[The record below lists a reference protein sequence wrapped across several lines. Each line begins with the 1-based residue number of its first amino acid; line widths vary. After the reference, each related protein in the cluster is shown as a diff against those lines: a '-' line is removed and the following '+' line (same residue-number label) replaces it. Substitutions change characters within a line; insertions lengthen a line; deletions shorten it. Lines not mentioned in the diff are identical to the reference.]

1 MGLLPKDSKKQL
13 HVLLGLAPFLL
24 GFVYYNYVHTKRATE
39 IDTLTQQV
47 DDLKMKNDAMRAIIA
62 RHGTDLPKRIA
73 LYTEHVNQLEQLIP
87 RREDVPMLI
96 NQITQQAHELGVEL
110 AALNPSPE
118 EAGEFYSRQTY
129 ELHVL
134 GEYHKI
140 GEYLAGI
147 GSLPRIIRSGEMKIS
162 VDTPDPEKQ
171 RNPRLRAA
179 FRIETY
185 IVPSGVTTQ
194 TGSTVNAN

>member
-1 MGLLPKDSKKQL
+1 MALLPKDQKKQAQL
-13 HVLLGLAPFLL
+13 LLGLVPFLL
-24 GFVYYNYVHTKRATE
+24 GFVYYNYVYTKRSTE
-39 IDTLTQQV
+39 IETLTAQV
-47 DDLKMKNDAMRAIIA
+47 ADLQMKNDAMRAIIA
-62 RHGTDLPKRIA
+62 RHGTDLPKRLA
-73 LYTEHVNQLEQLIP
+73 LYTEHVRQLEQLIP

-118 EAGEFYSRQTY
+118 EPGEFYSRQTY
-129 ELHVL
+129 EVHVL

-147 GSLPRIIRSGEMKIS
+147 GALPRIIRSGEMKIS
-162 VDTPDPEKQ
+162 VDAPMEDKQ
-171 RNPRLRAA
+171 KNPLLRAA

-185 IVPSGVTTQ
+185 IIPSGVVTQ
-194 TGSTVNAN
+194 APGAVNAN